1 MHIMNNYHV
10 QLDNNEGCIKI
21 LEVIEVSE
29 AYKSL
34 KETFSIYKASRILI
48 WIEIV
53 KEEKGKK
60 NDPNYPCIF
69 MKRSW

>member
-1 MHIMNNYHV
+1 M
-10 QLDNNEGCIKI
+10 KI
-21 LEVIEVSE
+21 LETIEVSE

-53 KEEKGKK
+53 KEQKGTKE
-60 NDPNYPCIF
+60 
-69 MKRSW
+69 